1 MCLGEF
7 AVNRALDS
15 RGPDRPNI
23 GQKCG
28 RLGLKPIKSH
38 INDKL
43 TTNQQKEFRDF
54 SFVNDEL
61 FNSTVSDLAEN
72 LTSALWTE
80 IAWVC
85 SITNTWLKN
94 YEQ

>member
-1 MCLGEF
+1 MDQSDILHVIF
-7 AVNRALDS
+7 AIQFSNGSNCCPQNIKVDQNIYPVNVKFIPRVV
-15 RGPDRPNI
+15 RI
-23 GQKCG
+23 
-28 RLGLKPIKSH
+28 LKTIKSH

-72 LTSALWTE
+72 LTSAL
-80 IAWVC
+80 
-85 SITNTWLKN
+85 
-94 YEQ
+94 